1 MINVNFNQ
9 NLNVT
14 LDPELFIIAGQ
25 TTIQEVDADREIDVT
40 LVITD
45 DAQIRDL
52 NRQFREIDSVTDVLS
67 FPSDEIDLDTG
78 KPYLGDILISY
89 PQAFLQAMQIGH
101 PVETELQLLT
111 VHGMLHLLGYDH
123 ANEEEKAEMWA
134 LQVMTL
140 EKLGL
145 VDIKIL
151 EDQD

>member
-134 LQVMTL
+134 LQVKTL